1 VGEALAALARTRGV
15 PLGVV
20 PLGVPLAWGGATRAV
35 AAAARDEERLGSEDA
50 DVERNE
56 GGDVAATDAVADARA
71 GVAWPALVRD
81 PRPAITRMTAADS
94 AAEDTDV
101 GAPEA
106 RPRGFIV
113 GGCACRDRVA
123 AVVHGALAAS
133 DTALFLDEDRDGDG
147 DGTAARRL
155 SADHR
160 AGATALAVLACAPR
174 AHECALGAGRF
185 ARLLG
190 RASWTLRLRDALAN
204 AFAESSDAS
213 ASDPR
218 ASFPAATSDTTSPS
232 FFFVPDATESDA
244 CLALWLERSA
254 VALADAR
261 ARWEPREAAEAA
273 TELAA
278 AAATTARAALGSHF
292 LQTKRLSGDGPGGA
306 PGAGAGAGAGASRDA
321 RGGSDRLRA
330 ARRVM
335 LRRARETLDECLVA
349 VGVLEERGGGEN
361 ATV

>member
-1 VGEALAALARTRGV
+1 M
-15 PLGVV
+15 
-20 PLGVPLAWGGATRAV
+20 
-35 AAAARDEERLGSEDA
+35 AAAARDEERLGSEGGDA
-50 DVERNE
+50 ERD
-56 GGDVAATDAVADARA
+56 GDVAANDVAANDAVADARA

-81 PRPAITRMTAADS
+81 PRPVITRADSDADS

-101 GAPEA
+101 GAPKKKKA
-106 RPRGFIV
+106 GLPRGFIV

-133 DTALFLDEDRDGDG
+133 DATSFLDGDFPVGEG

-174 AHECALGAGRF
+174 AHECALGGGRF

-204 AFAESSDAS
+204 AESSFAESTDAS
-213 ASDPR
+213 ALDPR
-218 ASFPAATSDTTSPS
+218 ACAFETRAELDTVPQDTSESPS

-278 AAATTARAALGSHF
+278 AAAATARAAMASG
-292 LQTKRLSGDGPGGA
+292 GDGPGGA
-306 PGAGAGAGAGASRDA
+306 PGAGAGAGAGSSRDA

-361 ATV
+361 TL